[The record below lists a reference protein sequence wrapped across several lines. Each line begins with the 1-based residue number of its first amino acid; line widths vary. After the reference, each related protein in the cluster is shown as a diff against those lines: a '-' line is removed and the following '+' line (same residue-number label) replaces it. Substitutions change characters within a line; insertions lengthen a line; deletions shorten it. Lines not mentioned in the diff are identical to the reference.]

1 MEMILGLTRRTV
13 DNREKDNRQQTDTE
27 RESSE
32 DETCMMMIKCSYV
45 CMSPYDTHKHTA
57 AS

>member
-1 MEMILGLTRRTV
+1 MILGLTRRTV